1 MEAKFKVYKNPNI
14 DTSKVASRYKRDN
27 PLFQNSDPTLNNV
40 VQMQQNEKPTEQ
52 EKEVSSTPYLVEK
65 LLPDVVTNS
74 DTYQAIHRGYNTV
87 ADVGLDLAKGILKFF
102 EGIGDFLGTG
112 VAAAGDELGADTTGL
127 RELIKKDLSEKI
139 MNSKLM
145 TFSGDPIGTIAGKYK
160 DKSINQA
167 IKEASYLNEASEGV
181 QEGVHGVAQSIGE
194 MLPSI
199 AFGRWLGVGA
209 EDGAGRVAPKVAEW
223 LQLGSFGL
231 GAAGN
236 ASEEALNEGATSGQA
251 LGYGALSGATEML
264 TEKLF
269 DGLNLFGG
277 GVADRFLAKA
287 GKPVKV
293 VANLLGEGVEEV
305 LSDLASPAWKQIV
318 GMADTY
324 QENAPSIADLAESF
338 ALGSVTSM
346 IMGGAGV
353 VSSMA
358 EYSKNGAKLISLNK
372 DVSEINDVLK
382 NEVDKVIKDRVT
394 KEQWKELQN
403 DSQAYNNLFAEVI
416 DELNALKR
424 GNNGVLPRL
433 YRNIQSLINA
443 KNKIIIKMNNL
454 LNNMSEEKIKKVGQ
468 IKLRTTTNE
477 KGEKVDYTLGKDI
490 LANTIDISDI
500 NNHNVTLDKGVR
512 VVGKGTISND
522 KITLDKAS
530 AQNLTNSQKVQANR
544 IVRAINT
551 INSKFGT
558 KYDVVFTDGLIGKDS
573 EGKDVN
579 LHGNKINGTFYIN
592 INSQKALLKT
602 TMHELTH
609 TLENTTMYDE
619 LLKFT
624 KDTLGE
630 ERFRKIMEVK
640 RPGYERLGQGDDTI
654 LEREVVADAFGNI
667 FDTYED
673 VKKLVN
679 ANESLAKKI
688 KNWIARK
695 FNQSK
700 GDTALRKELKP
711 AYEMLN
717 KALGEKNPH
726 KSEQNV
732 SNLDG
737 FTYTTDT
744 GFQFSAATFNEE
756 KLTENLKNR
765 NYSTSEINEVIE
777 QQKSLL
783 ETELDFVKKTGYS
796 TLEDFINK
804 EAVFSLR
811 NDGGVVMSI
820 LVANG
825 DYVINF
831 DLSATCKKKVAYQ
844 DIIETFARA
853 GIFDNRSLSPE
864 DIAKVH
870 EILRNHGVETPCTIC
885 FVESRR
891 MYQFDWARKA
901 VKMWNDAVREILGEK
916 ATTQTYGF
924 GEAKQLTSELA
935 SEVEKVYGVL
945 DSKNLKKNAQGNY
958 IAKSE
963 GSEERVKTIVQR
975 LYDGG
980 MTLKFMTPA
989 DIITS
994 SGLVQV
1000 KQFSPEFFSFLKS
1013 SYGAGTPKM
1022 NLGFTPYLNEVLDLD
1037 NNLTKKQIGKS
1048 IKGLSTL
1055 ENSVKKAHPKWSKTQ
1070 VKDEALRK
1078 LLYAIGGARY
1088 QSFSDFRIEQVFDA
1102 RQFFDDLAIRKLP
1115 AHIYTKEYGL
1125 ISLFGLT
1132 GAKLNMSLISQ
1143 FNEETNTKEYGK
1155 YVAGLREVTNN
1166 NSVTKGV
1173 NGEELSITLKVDE
1186 SGNPIIK
1193 DGHIVEAKQGE
1204 PNTKTY
1210 TTDFITSADIKNGAI
1225 NKNFRDSKNRPLQ
1238 SFPYDKVLSVLADE
1252 QMSKNC
1258 GPIAI
1263 GFSEAHTL
1271 LLLRSKTISQVIP
1284 YHASGMVKTFSH
1296 LYQFNNVEDYTQYQ
1310 EEKVVVTSNNAPSS
1324 ASNLIKNFSFN
1335 FNERLQKNSNAS
1347 NPVEKTI
1354 QEYKDYCYKER
1365 TATVKGVKVS
1375 YHFAPKFES
1384 FINEDNYY
1392 KLLADFSLFDVNGNY
1407 CPQQAVTHT
1416 YPDNFNELVTKQL
1429 GQAYETDKSYQTE
1442 RPTIMKEVAEALGV
1456 KNPLDKATSNPLNN
1470 KIRYSVETD
1479 SDGNPL
1485 TVEQAEFFKNSKA
1498 RDEEGNLLNL
1508 YHGTTFGGFMEFSNN
1523 SPIFL
1528 SDNYEGAS
1536 GYGLSNNPVIT
1547 RTFKNI
1553 NDLINYLYDEGNE
1566 ELHLSEKGIDFM
1578 PIKENEDAAKYRE
1591 EKIAAYKENG
1601 IKQDSILLKNL
1612 ENAEYVLSLS
1622 DGYGDFDYFFY
1633 TEKQA
1638 LESLISDIQTQLS
1651 FNANMNMDEDI
1662 TEDENTN
1669 SVYQVYANVEN
1680 PLRINC
1686 RGNNF
1691 LNIQYQGKRMT
1702 TDEIAEQVKNEGK
1715 YDGIIFENIV
1725 DNGER
1730 DFFNEAG
1737 LSNVYVA
1744 FNPNQV
1750 KAIDNYNPSSN
1761 NDIRYSVS
1769 DVATNDTTETVNAEA
1784 TRTRERGIEDT
1795 RDIPSN
1801 YVRGR
1806 ANYLND
1812 AVYQKKAASK
1822 LFDNTL
1828 SAIFKEKN
1836 PKISGG
1842 KDKIINYIFQEL
1854 NKTKLEDITSGSA
1867 TDSMAN
1873 KIADYIITHIDKKV
1887 TAADKATLVSDLAA
1901 SIQEAYLNEGKIA
1914 GYKAMKEKLLT
1925 KIAELKKQLYWNR
1938 RLVVETRK
1946 MSRAIDTFKKTT
1958 NRNYSN
1964 NPSAK
1969 PLDKMFTQA
1978 VDILK
1983 KLRLTNF
1990 YTQEARNIMKEY
2002 RDVFYNK
2009 DNEML
2014 KDDYS
2019 QMIVDMID
2027 SIVDGSGNLDV
2038 YEMNTLVNIYQ
2049 SLNKL
2054 MKYYD
2059 NVVFEDR
2066 VEKATEI
2073 ATNLQND
2080 IASGRKINKNIS
2092 STAFNTIQKPR
2103 LVLRQFDGS
2112 SGDTDNSLTNL
2123 VYGEL
2128 RQAEDKFKKN
2138 YTSFQ
2143 EKLLD
2148 FEKKHKKFKKRLF
2161 KQTVEI
2167 NGKKIPLG
2175 EAITIYQWSRREQA
2189 RKHFMKDVNPS
2200 AQGINIYSQ
2209 KNGNFLGTFVLTQE
2223 DIDKLHDSFD
2233 NETLE
2238 YINFIDGLIED
2249 AKVLKEETDYKALG
2263 FTNAVEDF
2271 YFPIMTDSMYNAY
2284 KNFGDV
2290 RNVQAIDSVLG
2301 LSMNK
2306 NVVTNANNK
2315 LRLQN
2320 AYDIVN
2326 RHINQAS
2333 KYNAY
2338 YVTIK
2343 AIQKSMNT
2351 YTENKTTAKQ
2361 SLIEANPEIID
2372 YIDNLIIDVADV
2384 RQPEIKFGERIS
2396 SFLRGNLAIA
2406 NLGLNLKVI
2415 FNQLSSIPT
2424 ALSILSPRSL
2434 IKSYK
2439 MGIGKNAASDM
2450 DKYCRYTYYRHFNNT
2465 KVMSEIYRSD
2475 SNTIIDE
2482 GFSTVREG
2490 YHKVQNLVMQPI
2502 SRMDRR
2508 AMVRLWNACQV
2519 EVESKYGLKIGTE
2532 ENKVKAGELL
2542 EKVIRETQPDYSPL
2556 ESPQIKKSRSELV
2569 RWMTMFTT
2577 QPLQNLN
2584 QIIEASN
2591 DIRNIREQIK
2601 KNGASD
2607 ELNAKLSLAK
2617 KKLARNAASVMA
2629 ANLMYT
2635 LIALGFKELLG
2646 KRKEDEGIA
2655 EEFIKDF
2662 MGTNVGMIPIV
2673 REIYN
2678 KLFNNYDLSA
2688 DPLGAVNDFIDATKA
2703 IYNNVNSG
2711 NYQGLWYKLS
2721 KALSTLTGIPF
2732 KNINEYSMAI
2742 IGAFS
2747 PSTAYKY
2754 RSIWYNKTV
2763 SEFTND
2769 LEKAITKKDDS
2780 QINAIIQ
2787 ALYSKKGI
2795 TLDNSVVKELNKLSR
2810 ASTKPLITLKSVT
2823 SSTVINGEQV
2833 EINDT
2838 SKVKKYYSENVN
2850 ASLNSLIKN
2859 AYYAGLTKEEKA
2871 YAIKLS
2877 NDAAFYKALT
2887 KVLKTDI
2894 KENKINLLTKAF
2906 SGNTYYTMIAALAK
2920 CKNSLKGDKVKI
2932 QKYINSLRLSKQ
2944 QKYILYG
2951 LAGYK
2956 PLNENAATQV
2966 SNYLTIKGYDKE
2978 MREYIMDFAKLI

>member
-1 MEAKFKVYKNPNI
+1 METKFKVYKNPNI

-52 EKEVSSTPYLVEK
+52 EQEVSSTPYLLEK

-74 DTYQAIHRGYNTV
+74 DTYQAIHRGVDTV
-87 ADVGLDLAKGILKFF
+87 GDVGLDLVKGIFKFF
-102 EGIGDFLGTG
+102 EGIGDFVGTG
-112 VAAAGDELGADTTGL
+112 AAAVGDAFGADTNDL
-127 RELIKKDLSEKI
+127 RELIKKDLSEKL
-139 MNSKLM
+139 MNSK
-145 TFSGDPIGTIAGKYK
+145 FFNIGIDPYGHIAGKYEE
-160 DKSINQA
+160 KSPTQLIR
-167 IKEASYLNEASEGV
+167 ESSYLNEAPENI
-181 QEGVHGVAQSIGE
+181 QQGVHGIAQSIGE

-199 AFGRWLGVGA
+199 VIGNYAGAAGAGKAAAEAIQLIAFG
-209 EDGAGRVAPKVAEW
+209 
-223 LQLGSFGL
+223 F

-236 ASEEALNEGATSGQA
+236 ASEQALNEGATSGQA
-251 LGYGALSGATEML
+251 LGYGALSGATEVL

-277 GVADRFLAKA
+277 GVADRFLAKT

-305 LSDLASPAWKQIV
+305 LSDLAAPEWKKIV

-324 QENAPSIADLAESF
+324 QENAPNIAELAESF
-338 ALGSVTSM
+338 ALGSITSM
-346 IMGGAGV
+346 IMGGASV
-353 VSSMA
+353 ASSIA
-358 EYSKNGAKLISLNK
+358 RYSKDGAKLVSLNQ

-382 NEVDKVIKDRVT
+382 DEIDRVIKDRVT
-394 KEQWKELQN
+394 KEQWNELQN
-403 DSQAYNNLFAEVI
+403 DSQAYNNLVAEVI
-416 DELNALKR
+416 DELNALKQ

-433 YRNIQSLINA
+433 YRNIQSLIEA
-443 KNKIIIKMNNL
+443 KNKIIDKMNNL
-454 LNNMSEEKIKKVGQ
+454 LNNMSEEKIKKVSK
-468 IKLRTTTNE
+468 IKIGTTTNE
-477 KGEKVDYTLGKDI
+477 KNEKVDYTLGEDI

-500 NNHNVTLDKGVR
+500 NNHNVTLDKGVN
-512 VVGKGTISND
+512 VVGKGTISNNQV
-522 KITLDKAS
+522 TVDKAS
-530 AQNLTNSQKVQANR
+530 VQNLTNSQKVQANR
-544 IVRAINT
+544 ITRAINL

-558 KYDVVFTDGLIGKDS
+558 NYDVVFTDGLTG
-573 EGKDVN
+573 GKDVN
-579 LHGNKINGTFYIN
+579 LNGANNKGTFYIN
-592 INSQKALLKT
+592 INSKKALLKT

-609 TLENTTMYDE
+609 TLENTTMHDE

-630 ERFRKIMEVK
+630 EAFRKAMEAK
-640 RPGYERLGQGDDTI
+640 KASYTELNQGDNKT
-654 LEREVVADAFGNI
+654 LEQEVVADTIGNM

-688 KNWIARK
+688 KNWIAKK

-717 KALGEKNPH
+717 KALGEKNPQS
-726 KSEQNV
+726 SEQNV
-732 SNLDG
+732 SNLSG
-737 FTYTTDT
+737 LTIV
-744 GFQFSAATFNEE
+744 GNSAIRFDAQDLRKANDD
-756 KLTENLKNR
+756 K
-765 NYSTSEINEVIE
+765 
-777 QQKSLL
+777 
-783 ETELDFVKKTGYS
+783 ET
-796 TLEDFINK
+796 FINN
-804 EAVFSLR
+804 AVDTLYNIEKKGKYRETKAAIRERIEKYF
-811 NDGGVVMSI
+811 NDMI
-820 LVANG
+820 DVAAIMDDYGISYSPSTIGTAIKPNG
-825 DYVINF
+825 DYIYSL
-831 DLSATCKKKVAYQ
+831 DLSTICAKRLQMQEVWDEIVRKNPKAFN
-844 DIIETFARA
+844 DP
-853 GIFDNRSLSPE
+853 RSFFKLLE
-864 DIAKVH
+864 EMHK
-870 EILRNHGVETPCTIC
+870 EGLTTPCGIC

-891 MYQFDWARKA
+891 KLLGEMTTKFLNCKNAKIENKSSNKYKA
-901 VKMWNDAVREILGEK
+901 QQEILKYEE
-916 ATTQTYGF
+916 QT
-924 GEAKQLTSELA
+924 KQTLTANKL
-935 SEVEKVYGVL
+935 L
-945 DSKNLKKNAQGNY
+945 DSTSL
-958 IAKSE
+958 
-963 GSEERVKTIVQR
+963 EEIRENFPS
-975 LYDGG
+975 LYSIYN
-980 MTLKFMTPA
+980 TF
-989 DIITS
+989 
-994 SGLVQV
+994 
-1000 KQFSPEFFSFLKS
+1000 
-1013 SYGAGTPKM
+1013 YGAIKPKLSEKPTSFKFGVIKSLFTDK
-1022 NLGFTPYLNEVLDLD
+1022 NRNINHKLVEEVNNHGGFRML
-1037 NNLTKKQIGKS
+1037 
-1048 IKGLSTL
+1048 
-1055 ENSVKKAHPKWSKTQ
+1055 
-1070 VKDEALRK
+1070 
-1078 LLYAIGGARY
+1078 
-1088 QSFSDFRIEQVFDA
+1088 SFSDFQVEH
-1102 RQFFDDLAIRKLP
+1102 AIDFMQAILECDSLGLKVQ
-1115 AHIYTKEYGL
+1115 AYTKVPEFAKLVKGTNIKLNLSLVLMQDKNGNFNFSSKEGMDVEIAKMLRELDANIGTIVVGPDVLTSLKLIGL
-1125 ISLFGLT
+1125 DYIDYIIPFHRSSISMTAKNGQVSESHRLGLT
-1132 GAKLNMSLISQ
+1132 GYADFTNYQNEKIGVLGKNKTPENVPQESYWSYNVSGNENSKRYIEYCVKNNIKPKFYDVFLAPTLRDSKTGKPSKKGVSFEYFLNQNGIKYEKFSYKKYEFIIPDGYWKSLGDYRNYDNNGKAVPQVPVKANFDKATWEDLLKNYKSPRLKMANGTYVSEGELTTIENKVVDQFLEDVKNNNLNSDLYGKPLSDSSNSNKVKYSIETDSNGNKLSEQQVEFFKDSKVRDESGKLLVVYHGTQSDFNVYDRSKLGKTTQSDDAKLGFHFTDNHDLANIFSKLYSDDLIY
-1143 FNEETNTKEYGK
+1143 K
-1155 YVAGLREVTNN
+1155 VMDEVTNEL
-1166 NSVTKGV
+1166 GYDDV
-1173 NGEELSITLKVDE
+1173 NEIEKRLQAFAS
-1186 SGNPIIK
+1186 
-1193 DGHIVEAKQGE
+1193 
-1204 PNTKTY
+1204 
-1210 TTDFITSADIKNGAI
+1210 KNGKI
-1225 NKNFRDSKNRPLQ
+1225 K
-1238 SFPYDKVLSVLADE
+1238 E
-1252 QMSKNC
+1252 QYLN
-1258 GPIAI
+1258 I
-1263 GFSEAHTL
+1263 
-1271 LLLRSKTISQVIP
+1271 
-1284 YHASGMVKTFSH
+1284 
-1296 LYQFNNVEDYTQYQ
+1296 
-1310 EEKVVVTSNNAPSS
+1310 
-1324 ASNLIKNFSFN
+1324 
-1335 FNERLQKNSNAS
+1335 
-1347 NPVEKTI
+1347 
-1354 QEYKDYCYKER
+1354 
-1365 TATVKGVKVS
+1365 
-1375 YHFAPKFES
+1375 
-1384 FINEDNYY
+1384 
-1392 KLLADFSLFDVNGNY
+1392 
-1407 CPQQAVTHT
+1407 
-1416 YPDNFNELVTKQL
+1416 
-1429 GQAYETDKSYQTE
+1429 
-1442 RPTIMKEVAEALGV
+1442 
-1456 KNPLDKATSNPLNN
+1456 KNPLDF
-1470 KIRYSVETD
+1470 SV
-1479 SDGNPL
+1479 G
-1485 TVEQAEFFKNSKA
+1485 KNSTSFSDLGYAINYALEGKKELVSN
-1498 RDEEGNLLNL
+1498 DEEIKSFEDIGNIVKSNFDGEIQTIKSQLA
-1508 YHGTTFGGFMEFSNN
+1508 TTK
-1523 SPIFL
+1523 
-1528 SDNYEGAS
+1528 GAIDRLKEL
-1536 GYGLSNNPVIT
+1536 GYDGLILPMASTDAATLANEYDKD
-1547 RTFKNI
+1547 KNI
-1553 NDLINYLYDEGNE
+1553 NL
-1566 ELHLSEKGIDFM
+1566 KG
-1578 PIKENEDAAKYRE
+1578 K
-1591 EKIAAYKENG
+1591 
-1601 IKQDSILLKNL
+1601 
-1612 ENAEYVLSLS
+1612 EYVT
-1622 DGYGDFDYFFY
+1622 F
-1633 TEKQA
+1633 
-1638 LESLISDIQTQLS
+1638 ES
-1651 FNANMNMDEDI
+1651 N
-1662 TEDENTN
+1662 
-1669 SVYQVYANVEN
+1669 
-1680 PLRINC
+1680 
-1686 RGNNF
+1686 
-1691 LNIQYQGKRMT
+1691 
-1702 TDEIAEQVKNEGK
+1702 QVKN
-1715 YDGIIFENIV
+1715 
-1725 DNGER
+1725 
-1730 DFFNEAG
+1730 
-1737 LSNVYVA
+1737 
-1744 FNPNQV
+1744 
-1750 KAIDNYNPSSN
+1750 IDNYNPSSS

-1769 DVATNDTTETVNAEA
+1769 DVATTDTTETVNAEA

-1812 AVYQKKAASK
+1812 EVYQKKTASK

-1854 NKTKLEDITSGSA
+1854 NKTKLEDITSGNA

-1873 KIADYIITHIDKKV
+1873 KIADYIVTHIDKKV
-1887 TAADKATLVSDLAA
+1887 TTADKATLVSDLAT

-1925 KIAELKKQLYWNR
+1925 KIAELKKQLYWNI
-1938 RLVVETRK
+1938 RLVKETRK

-1990 YTQEARNIMKEY
+1990 YTQEARSIMKEY

-2092 STAFNTIQKPR
+2092 STAVNAIQKPR

-2138 YTSFQ
+2138 YTSFL

-2148 FEKKHKKFKKRLF
+2148 FEKKHKKFKKRMF

-2209 KNGNFLGTFVLTQE
+2209 KNGNFLGTFTLTQE

-2271 YFPIMTDSMYNAY
+2271 YFPIMTDKMYNAY

-2301 LSMNK
+2301 LSANQ
-2306 NVVTNANNK
+2306 NIVANANNK
-2315 LRLQN
+2315 LRLEN

-2326 RHINQAS
+2326 RHINQMS

-2361 SLIEANPEIID
+2361 SLIEANPDIVD
-2372 YIDNLIIDVADV
+2372 YIDNLVIDVADV
-2384 RQPEIKFGERIS
+2384 RQPETKFGERIS

-2439 MGIGKNAASDM
+2439 MGIGKNAATEM

-2482 GFSTVREG
+2482 GFSTIREG

-2542 EKVIRETQPDYSPL
+2542 EKVVRETQPDYSPL

-2601 KNGASD
+2601 KNGSNE

-2662 MGTNVGMIPIV
+2662 IGTNVGMIPIV

-2688 DPLGAVNDFIDATKA
+2688 DPLGAVNDFIDATKS
-2703 IYNNVNSG
+2703 IYNNVDSG

-2732 KNINEYSMAI
+2732 KNINEYSMAL

-2795 TLDNSVVKELNKLSR
+2795 NLTDSNIKELNSLSYS
-2810 ASTKPLITLKSVT
+2810 STKPLITLKSVT

-2859 AYYAGLTKEEKA
+2859 AYYAGLSKEEKA

-2887 KVLKTDI
+2887 TVLKTDI